1 MTRRNNTT
9 TAFCKFLYALC
20 IICPNVLFAQAP
32 PGPLPRSQSQQSS
45 PPEQRSA
52 QPKPQTHEQAEQAP
66 VRRTISGSWKFN
78 RAQSDDARRK
88 IQEAQQAG
96 GVNGPNRRNG
106 PYGGG
111 SPLPGSGGP
120 WGNNGPYGG
129 NRGTW
134 PDQSGTDDLQRMRE
148 VVYPPDSID
157 FVLKESEADLT
168 DDQNRKS
175 VFYTDGRKLQKPKK
189 DSYLEIA
196 AHWEGTRLVSEE
208 KNPQGGELRRSFDVA
223 PNGRQLFETVY
234 VDSTQSRSSL
244 VIHYVYDIAPDKP

>member
-1 MTRRNNTT
+1 MPRINRTT
-9 TAFCKFLYALC
+9 TAFCNFLCALC
-20 IICPNVLFAQAP
+20 SICPSILLAQAP
-32 PGPLPRSQSQQSS
+32 AGPLPRSQSQQSS

-52 QPKPQTHEQAEQAP
+52 QPKPQTHEQAEQPP

-106 PYGGG
+106 PYSNGPYGGG

-120 WGNNGPYGG
+120 WGNDPYGG

-148 VVYPPDSID
+148 FVYPPDSID

-175 VFYTDGRKLQKPKK
+175 VF
-189 DSYLEIA
+189 
-196 AHWEGTRLVSEE
+196 
-208 KNPQGGELRRSFDVA
+208 
-223 PNGRQLFETVY
+223 
-234 VDSTQSRSSL
+234 
-244 VIHYVYDIAPDKP
+244 

>member
-1 MTRRNNTT
+1 
-9 TAFCKFLYALC
+9 
-20 IICPNVLFAQAP
+20 
-32 PGPLPRSQSQQSS
+32 
-45 PPEQRSA
+45 
-52 QPKPQTHEQAEQAP
+52 
-66 VRRTISGSWKFN
+66 VRRTISGAWKFN
-78 RAQSDDARRK
+78 RAQSDDARTK
-88 IQEAQQAG
+88 IQEAQQTG
-96 GVNGPNRRNG
+96 GVNGPNRRNGPYGNG

-111 SPLPGSGGP
+111 SPLPGSGGT

-148 VVYPPDSID
+148 FVYPPDSID

-168 DDQNRKS
+168 DGQNRKR

-208 KNPQGGELRRSFDVA
+208 KSPQGGELRRSFDVA
-223 PNGRQLFETVY
+223 PNGRQLDEIVY
-234 VDSTQSRSSL
+234 VDSTPSRSSV
-244 VIHYVYDIAPDKP
+244 VIHYVYDLAPDKP